1 MESIWIPPTSS
12 TKRVSRR
19 SVSAS
24 ARGRARCCRSRTSAR
39 TAASEAIGCFTASV
53 TARDLPIGQGDD
65 GVEARLIADDAGD
78 VATARQVLGQDDVA
92 RTDSRDGAVT
102 DLDLGL
108 ARQRDRVLP
117 PRRAVPV
124 EDVARGDTRKAMP
137 SADCIAVASP

>member
-19 SVSAS
+19 SVSPA
-24 ARGRARCCRSRTSAR
+24 ARGRARCCRSRKSAR

-78 VATARQVLGQDDVA
+78 VATARQVLGQDDGA
-92 RTDSRDGAVT
+92 RTGSTAAGVT
-102 DLDLGL
+102 DAALGL
-108 ARQRDRVLP
+108 DPQ
-117 PRRAVPV
+117 
-124 EDVARGDTRKAMP
+124 
-137 SADCIAVASP
+137 